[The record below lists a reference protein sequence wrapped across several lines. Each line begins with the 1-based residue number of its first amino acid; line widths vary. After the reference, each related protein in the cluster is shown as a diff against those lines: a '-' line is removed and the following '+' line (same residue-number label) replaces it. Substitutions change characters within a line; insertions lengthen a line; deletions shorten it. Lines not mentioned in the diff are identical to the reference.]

1 MKIKKTQNS
10 KHVRVDTER
19 WLWHIKR
26 ILTCAYECF
35 IHWSVLALSLTH
47 HGVVPKMN
55 EYCQEKN
62 AVGTNKRWKGQ
73 KRNPN
78 TWHSFSCQSSFYSFT
93 RWHNSFTSILPFIL
107 SDSFSE
113 QGIFVVTPSIT
124 HILCVH
130 SFIRSVGSLNRTH
143 THTHSLFPLIT
154 PFYRHGHYLW
164 ALMCWFISN

>member
-55 EYCQEKN
+55 EYCQKKMRLELISDEK
-62 AVGTNKRWKGQ
+62 GKKET
-73 KRNPN
+73 P
-78 TWHSFSCQSSFYSFT
+78 THDIHSHVNH
-93 RWHNSFTSILPFIL
+93 RSILLLADITLLPAFFHSYSRIH
-107 SDSFSE
+107 SVNKAFSLLRLPLHT
-113 QGIFVVTPSIT
+113 FYA
-124 HILCVH
+124 
-130 SFIRSVGSLNRTH
+130 FIRSVGSLNRTH
-143 THTHSLFPLIT
+143 THTLIISINYSILSPWSLFMGFNVLI
-154 PFYRHGHYLW
+154 H
-164 ALMCWFISN
+164 I